1 MVDQTTRG
9 HQFLKKNFG
18 AENSR
23 PIFLDQ
29 IFNADSMKTDRFTN
43 IASGHAYTEGWKH
56 GCFSRRR
63 HGHPAWHVAD

>member
-29 IFNADSMKTDRFTN
+29 ILKA
-43 IASGHAYTEGWKH
+43 
-56 GCFSRRR
+56 
-63 HGHPAWHVAD
+63 